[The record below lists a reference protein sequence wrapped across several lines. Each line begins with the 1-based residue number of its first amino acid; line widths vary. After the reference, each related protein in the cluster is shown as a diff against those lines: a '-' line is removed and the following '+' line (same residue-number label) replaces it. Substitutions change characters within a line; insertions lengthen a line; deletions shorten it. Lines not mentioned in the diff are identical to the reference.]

1 VTNYYHFL
9 SSPRFQSPEF
19 PDLEKLKLKSKESLS
34 SGVHINTASEDN
46 LASFLDQERDLS
58 VERPPQHCKT
68 YLQAI
73 RHPSLPES
81 SLSTVGILSLHRH
94 VSDPGLP
101 GK

>member
-1 VTNYYHFL
+1 MHL
-9 SSPRFQSPEF
+9 
-19 PDLEKLKLKSKESLS
+19 
-34 SGVHINTASEDN
+34 NTASEDN
-46 LASFLDQERDLS
+46 LASSLDQEHDQS
-58 VERPPQHCKT
+58 VERPPQPCKT
-68 YLQAI
+68 PLPPV